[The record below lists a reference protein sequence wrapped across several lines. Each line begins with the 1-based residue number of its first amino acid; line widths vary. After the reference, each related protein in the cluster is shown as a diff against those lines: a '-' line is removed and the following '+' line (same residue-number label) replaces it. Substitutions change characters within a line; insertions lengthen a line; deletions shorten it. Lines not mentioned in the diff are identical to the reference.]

1 MKIYIKIFLI
11 LVIFSFCTHCKKGKK
26 IEIIDMDKLVL
37 QILTTQ
43 DIPFSEVKKGKQG
56 KSIVYQIPLNSSS
69 ALQTTDKVLAELLF
83 ENSIFLDKV
92 LKNEREELSKV
103 YIDKKTNA
111 TFVFNLYT
119 LQPPPPVV
127 VSDKPQ
133 LCIIVDDFGNFD
145 GPLIDAFCQ
154 LDLAVT
160 FAILPG
166 LPFTKSTMDKAVKSG
181 REVIVH
187 IPMEAE
193 NPNVNPGSNAIFA
206 RMSDREI
213 YDLVRGYFREI
224 HHAKGANQHMG
235 SLITADRRAMRAT
248 LRFLSENDYFFI
260 DSRTTPETVAREI
273 AREYRIPFE
282 ERKMFLDAPENT
294 DAILRERI
302 EELRKLKDTKKR
314 VLVITHCHDR
324 GRLDRLKTFI
334 EEAKKMGYELVPASQ
349 FVQREPVS

>member
-1 MKIYIKIFLI
+1 
-11 LVIFSFCTHCKKGKK
+11 
-26 IEIIDMDKLVL
+26 MDKLVL
-37 QILTTQ
+37 QILSSQ
-43 DIPFSEVKKGKQG
+43 DIPFSDVKKGKQG
-56 KSIVYQIPLNSSS
+56 KSVLYQIPLNSSS
-69 ALQTTDKVLAELLF
+69 ALQITDKALAELLF
-83 ENSIFLDKV
+83 SNGIFLDKV
-92 LKNEREELSKV
+92 LENERDKVSKV
-103 YIDKKTNA
+103 YNDKKNRA
-111 TFVFNLYT
+111 TFIFELYT
-119 LQPPPPVV
+119 QTPPPPVV
-127 VSDKPQ
+127 VSDKLI

-145 GPLIDAFCQ
+145 GPLVDAFCQ
-154 LDLAVT
+154 LDPAVT

-166 LPFTKSTMDKAVKSG
+166 LPFTKSTMEKAVKSG

-213 YDLVRGYFREI
+213 YDLVRSYFREI
-224 HHAKGANQHMG
+224 HHARGANQHMG
-235 SLITADRRAMRAT
+235 SLVTADRRAMRAA

-260 DSRTTPETVAREI
+260 DSRTTSETVAREI

-282 ERKMFLDAPENT
+282 ERNMFLDAPENT

-302 EELRKLKDTKKR
+302 EDLRKYRDTKKR

-349 FVQREPVS
+349 FVIREPVS